1 VILGILLVA
10 VSLFAM
16 LGTPARVIDRFPGE
30 RPRIG
35 TLDGIAFM
43 TVGTYTWPDEN
54 NPIHLR
60 DDYDA
65 IRWLQDNVQGTPV
78 LAEAPVGYY
87 REFGGRVSSYT
98 GLPAVYN
105 DQHQRE
111 QRYGWQTA
119 ERSHLVGEFF
129 TTPDSQRTIEIAR
142 ELAIEYVYIGPL
154 ERTQYPN
161 AAAKFNQLA
170 LSKLIS
176 IVYQNSQVI
185 IYQVGQ

>member
-1 VILGILLVA
+1 
-10 VSLFAM
+10 M
-16 LGTPARVIDRFPGE
+16 MGTPARVLDRFPGE

-43 TVGTYTWPDEN
+43 AVGTYTWPDES
-54 NPIHLR
+54 NPIQLR
-60 DDYDA
+60 DDHDA

-78 LAEAPVGYY
+78 LAEASVGYY

-119 ERSHLVGEFF
+119 QRSYLVGDFF
-129 TTPDSQRTIEIAR
+129 TTPDPRRTLEIAR
-142 ELAIEYVYIGPL
+142 DLAIEYVYIGPL
-154 ERTQYPN
+154 ERTQHPN
-161 AAAKFNQLA
+161 AAAKFDRLA
-170 LSKLIS
+170 KDKLIS
-176 IVYQNSQVI
+176 IVYQNSQVT
-185 IYQVGQ
+185 IYRVDQ